1 MGTQNGVSHDVI
13 NVKLFLDID
22 KNLQKVIQG
31 TVKLQQDNLEKA
43 PDTEECG
50 IKNPQSREEIIF
62 LYFADCIQRKTPPIP
77 PECLGNYPH

>member
-1 MGTQNGVSHDVI
+1 MGTQNGVSHDII

-31 TVKLQQDNLEKA
+31 TVKLQQDNLGKA

-50 IKNPQSREEIIF
+50 IKKSIHSQEGDHLPVFCR
-62 LYFADCIQRKTPPIP
+62 LYPT
-77 PECLGNYPH
+77 ENTTNST

>member
-50 IKNPQSREEIIF
+50 IKKSTVKRGDHLPVFCR
-62 LYFADCIQRKTPPIP
+62 LYPT
-77 PECLGNYPH
+77 ENTTNST